1 MRPYECGTDKAEQ
14 KWLAWLSACEKLVGN
29 SLADIKAHSDY
40 FDLYSDGCTPVEA
53 VAEIRAQG
61 ALA

>member
-14 KWLAWLSACEKLVGN
+14 KWLAWLSACEKLVGH
-29 SLADIKAHSDY
+29 SLAGIEANSDY
-40 FDLYSDGCTPVEA
+40 FDLYSDGCAPDEA
-53 VAEIRAQG
+53 VTELLAQT